1 MEQKRIL
8 IVEDSSY
15 LADSLVD
22 MLEMSNYIP
31 LVAAT
36 GKLAVELALN
46 EQPDLILLDI
56 RLPDIDGYEVYRRIR
71 KTDWGAS
78 AKIMV
83 LTASESTE
91 NISKNINL
99 PTEYILFKPDWSI
112 ADLLKRIAE
121 RLAE

>member
-22 MLEMSNYIP
+22 MLEINNYIP
-31 LVAAT
+31 LVAPT
-36 GKLAVELALN
+36 GKQAVEIALT

-71 KTDWGAS
+71 KSDWGAT

-99 PTEYILFKPDWSI
+99 PAKYILFKPEWSMS
-112 ADLLKRIAE
+112 DLVQRIGE

>member
-8 IVEDSSY
+8 IVEDSAY

-22 MLEMSNYIP
+22 MLEMNNYIP

-71 KTDWGAS
+71 KTEWGATV
-78 AKIMV
+78 KIMV
-83 LTASESTE
+83 LTASESIE

-99 PTEYILFKPDWSI
+99 PVEHILFKPEWSM
-112 ADLLKRIAE
+112 ADLLKQIAQ

>member
-22 MLEMSNYIP
+22 MLEINNYIP

-112 ADLLKRIAE
+112 ADLLQRIAE